1 MGNKSFSVL
10 PPTGDDF
17 NPGKLLKHY
26 WVVIK
31 GLPLKLGGKFKIQ
44 SLVNGF
50 LDLIEI
56 DWYNDKWLDN
66 RWVRV
71 KLAMADLS
79 LMPPQMTVYSGKYSK
94 EESCVAHFVK
104 DLTLRSFLV
113 GVCISIATTA
123 LSPPFPRRLFPDL
136 NSREVAVVIL

>member
-10 PPTGDDF
+10 PPTGDDI
-17 NPGKLLKHY
+17 NPGKPLKHY

-31 GLPLKLGGKFKIQ
+31 GLPLKLGGKLRIQ

-50 LDLIEI
+50 WDLIEI
-56 DWYNDKWLDN
+56 DWYNEKWLDN

-79 LMPPQMTVYSGKYSK
+79 LMPPHGLFWQIKQGGKL
-94 EESCVAHFVK
+94 CGPLC
-104 DLTLRSFLV
+104 DRSYTQVFPCWSLDFHCHHGPV
-113 GVCISIATTA
+113 
-123 LSPPFPRRLFPDL
+123 PFPRRLFPDL
-136 NSREVAVVIL
+136 N